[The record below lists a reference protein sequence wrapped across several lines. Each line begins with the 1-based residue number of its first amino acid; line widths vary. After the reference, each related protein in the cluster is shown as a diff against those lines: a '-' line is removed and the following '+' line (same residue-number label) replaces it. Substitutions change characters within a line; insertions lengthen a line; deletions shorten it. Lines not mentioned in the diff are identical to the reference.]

1 MRHAL
6 APLLLA
12 FAVSCASAA
21 ADAAT
26 APAALAARLADWR
39 SRSLPDSVEAHV
51 EALLPPARAEGDRA
65 LIGLLV
71 LERGMTRVAYGRA
84 ADGEADLREALALAD
99 ARGDAPSALK
109 ALRYLAE
116 ACQHLG
122 RRDES
127 AATFAALEARARA
140 AGDGFHTGK
149 ALYGLGR
156 LRYRARDLAGA
167 DSLYSAARPFLEAA
181 ADSADL
187 AALFNGLGNCRAG
200 RGAYRDAAAHY
211 ARAAVM
217 ARGGG
222 SRSLEA
228 MAANNLAGIEMILG
242 DPGAAVAGYRRSRDI
257 QRELELWQQVGAPWR
272 NLASALLEQGSRD
285 EAEAELAAALAFSRE
300 RGFRDEEALTLVR
313 LAAVDLAAGR
323 FEAALARC
331 REALDLDTQLAPDV
345 RCDARL
351 TAADA
356 LLGLGRGDE
365 ALAECAAAAAMLDGR
380 TDFILEMQLAGG
392 RGRVLRSLGRHRDAL
407 AVVETALA
415 AATVADVARQR
426 LPLLVASAESWRA
439 LGAAD
444 SAGARLDAA
453 QRLWEQE
460 RSLPA
465 DPRWRER
472 RGAEAQRLFELR
484 LGLAMASSDP
494 EAAFDAAQRYKART
508 MLERILGP
516 GEDLP
521 DAREAPPIT
530 LRELQGTILRPGE
543 VLLDAFAGRER
554 GWLFIVT
561 RDVCLARPLPG
572 GDAWESL
579 LAPLFAQL
587 AHPFDEYDARG
598 ARAVRD
604 TLLGVADSPPAA
616 AVAGAATVFVCPDGI
631 LHRVPYALLLGVAD
645 TRSLPSASVLAH
657 LRTRSATPAATAGV
671 LAVAGRENAEHRRLA
686 GAGAEVRRLQR
697 RFRHVTVPPAALA
710 DTVAFGGAALEDFDV
725 LHLAS
730 HGEVDAQRP
739 WNSALVFGGADR
751 PLRVR
756 AADIARLD
764 LKARLAV
771 LSSCGSADGGL
782 VAGEGVLGLA
792 AGFLGAGVPAV
803 VATLWPVDDA
813 ATSRL
818 IGVFYDELAAGR
830 TPAAALAAARAA
842 LHGDPATAHPFYW
855 AGFVLLGEGDR
866 PVPLQPRRVPL
877 GLTAGIVIAA
887 AVAAITATALRRRR
901 SP

>member
-1 MRHAL
+1 MRHVL
-6 APLLLA
+6 APLLLVL
-12 FAVSCASAA
+12 AVSSATF
-21 ADAAT
+21 AAT
-26 APAALAARLADWR
+26 DTAAVAARLADWR
-39 SRSLPDSVEAHV
+39 SRSLPDSVETLV
-51 EALLPPARAEGDRA
+51 DSLLPPAREAGDRT
-65 LIGLLV
+65 LV
-71 LERGMTRVAYGRA
+71 ATLMLERGMTRVAYGRA
-84 ADGEADLREALALAD
+84 ADGESDLREALALAE
-99 ARGDAPSALK
+99 ARGDTPAALK

-127 AATFAALEARARA
+127 AATFAELETRARA

-149 ALYGLGR
+149 ALYGRGR

-167 DSLYSAARPFLEAA
+167 DSLYSVARPFLEAA

-200 RGAYRDAAAHY
+200 RGAYRDAAAYY

-285 EAEAELAAALAFSRE
+285 EAGAELESALTFCRE

-313 LAAVDLAAGR
+313 LAGVDLAAGR

-331 REALDLDTQLAPDV
+331 REALVPAARLAPDV
-345 RCDARL
+345 QCDARL

-365 ALAECAAAAAMLDGR
+365 ALAECAAAAASLDGR

-392 RGRVLRSLGRHRDAL
+392 RGRVLRALGRHRDAL
-407 AVVETALA
+407 AVVESALA
-415 AATVADVARQR
+415 AATAADVARQR

-460 RSLPA
+460 RALPA
-465 DPRWRER
+465 DPQWRER

-484 LGLAMASSDP
+484 LGLAMDGSDR

-530 LRELQGTILRPGE
+530 LRDLQGAVLRPGE
-543 VLLDAFAGRER
+543 VLLDAFAGRDR
-554 GWLFIVT
+554 GWLFVVT
-561 RDVCLARPLPG
+561 RDGCLARPLPG
-572 GDAWESL
+572 GEGWESL

-587 AHPFDEYDARG
+587 AHPFGEHDARG
-598 ARAVRD
+598 VQAVRD
-604 TLLGVADSPPAA
+604 TLLGAAGSPAAA
-616 AVAGAATVFVCPDGI
+616 AVAGAATVIVCPDGI
-631 LHRVPYALLLGVAD
+631 LHRVPYALLLEQAD
-645 TRSLPSASVLAH
+645 TRNLPSATVLAH
-657 LRTRSATPAATAGV
+657 LRARRAMPAATARV

-697 RFRHVTVPPAALA
+697 RFRSVTVPPAAQA

-739 WNSALVFGGADR
+739 WNSAFVFGGADR

-764 LKARLAV
+764 LKAQLAV

-830 TPAAALAAARAA
+830 PPAAALTAARAA
-842 LHGDPATAHPFYW
+842 LRGDPATEHPFYW

-866 PVPLQPRRVPL
+866 PVPLQPRRAPV
-877 GLTAGIVIAA
+877 GLIAGV
-887 AVAAITATALRRRR
+887 AVAAAFAAGAYRRRR
-901 SP
+901 PV